1 MNYPDIFFTPEY
13 ARLFEDTAFGG
24 VIESRYVRQIPGS
37 TYVDATM
44 PYGYTG
50 ISEPVCEFAR
60 LHPFLEHDC
69 DPQYIKQVGEVVYID
84 LTDSLQVIWK
94 GYDKGCRSSIKKAR
108 RAGITISNTGLRS
121 VYAVVN
127 LEGMLNIRRFHDLYI
142 QTMQRNEASQDYMFP
157 FYFFYSAVHLLKGH
171 IKLFTA
177 EYEGAII
184 AGALILHYGDFVHY
198 FLAGSDVRYLNLCPN
213 NLLLD
218 TVITWAKT
226 EGYKIF
232 NLGGGLG
239 GSNDRLF
246 SFKRSF
252 SHKTKP
258 FSIYFKVNDQK
269 RYNELCRQ
277 RGIDPESGGYFPAY
291 RR

>member
-24 VIESRYVRQIPGS
+24 VIESRYIRQIPGS

-60 LHPFLEHDC
+60 LHPFLEHNC

-84 LTDSLQVIWK
+84 LVDSLQNIWK
-94 GYDKGCRSSIKKAR
+94 GYDKGCKSSIKKAR
-108 RAGITISNTGLRS
+108 RAGITISTIQRLEDIEALHGL
-121 VYAVVN
+121 YT
-127 LEGMLNIRRFHDLYI
+127 E
-142 QTMQRNEASQDYMFP
+142 TMKRNEAAPAYMFP
-157 FYFFYSAVHLLKGH
+157 FSFFYSAVHLLKGH

-198 FLAGSDVRYLNLCPN
+198 FLAGSDVHYLNLCPN

-239 GSNDRLF
+239 GPDDKLL

-258 FSIYFKVNDQK
+258 FNVYCKINNQK
-269 RYNELCRQ
+269 AYNELCRQ
-277 RGIDPESGGYFPAY
+277 RGIDPESSGYFPAY